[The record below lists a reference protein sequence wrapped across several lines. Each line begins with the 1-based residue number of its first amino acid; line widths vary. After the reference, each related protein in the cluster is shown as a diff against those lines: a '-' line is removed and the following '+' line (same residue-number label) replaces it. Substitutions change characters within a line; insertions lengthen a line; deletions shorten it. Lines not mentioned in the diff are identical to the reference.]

1 MLFWRIVLGGGSGW
15 QKVLGEAYKAVQV
28 VVAIQ
33 EIHAFRSI
41 PRKGLGVREALLSG
55 PALVQGNDAP
65 VVTDGGPQLSSSCQ
79 IAAGVFYLI
88 NL

>member
-1 MLFWRIVLGGGSGW
+1 M
-15 QKVLGEAYKAVQV
+15 QV

-55 PALVQGNDAP
+55 PALVQRNDAP
-65 VVTDGGPQLSSSCQ
+65 VVTDGGPQLSSSYH
-79 IAAGVFYLI
+79 IAAGVFCVVDPWE
-88 NL
+88 